1 MEKMGLSEILLTY
14 NDVTI
19 RKKDIDCLK
28 PHSWLNDTCIA
39 FYFQYLKET
48 NPK

>member
-1 MEKMGLSEILLTY
+1 MGLSEIILTY

-19 RKKDIDCLK
+19 RKKDIDCLQ